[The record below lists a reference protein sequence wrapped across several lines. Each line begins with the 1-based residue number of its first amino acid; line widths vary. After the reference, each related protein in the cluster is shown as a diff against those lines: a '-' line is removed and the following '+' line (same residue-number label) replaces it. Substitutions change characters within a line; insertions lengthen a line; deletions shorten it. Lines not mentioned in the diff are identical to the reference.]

1 MEYRGSCFKSIQKI
15 MGHKIVNTVTY
26 WNGVRRVPIVR
37 FYQQIR
43 GSLLKSKRAVVLVHE
58 SLFQL
63 TTEIL
68 SLTSKAAVVTVGKQA
83 NQAFFFFLITSAPGF
98 QYHLGIFR

>member
-1 MEYRGSCFKSIQKI
+1 MEYRGCCFKSIQKI
-15 MGHKIVNTVTY
+15 MGHKIVNAVTY
-26 WNGVRRVPIVR
+26 WNGVCRVPIVR

-43 GSLLKSKRAVVLVHE
+43 GSLLKSKWAVALVYE
-58 SLFQL
+58 SLIQL

-83 NQAFFFFLITSAPGF
+83 NQDFFFLITSAPGF